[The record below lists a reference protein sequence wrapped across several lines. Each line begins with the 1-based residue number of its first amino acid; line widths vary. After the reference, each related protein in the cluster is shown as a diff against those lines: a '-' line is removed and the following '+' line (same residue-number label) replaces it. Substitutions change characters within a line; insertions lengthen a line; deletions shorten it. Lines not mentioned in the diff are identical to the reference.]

1 MINPMTRSIS
11 AFVIAKAPSHEIEL
25 YDPPHDA
32 IYTIEAT
39 AHLVDVPR
47 RTILIY
53 CKHQL
58 LSPVKNA
65 ANGAYSFDRDGVRA
79 LRRIQALRSICGDDL
94 AGIKIILDLTNALE
108 RLHSQLQTASRQPAA
123 SKKPASRKAE
133 SRPRSNGQPNLP
145 QKTKLKTN
153 LRRKK
158 K

>member
-1 MINPMTRSIS
+1 MINPATRSTS
-11 AFVIAKAPSHEIEL
+11 AFAIAKAPPHEIEL
-25 YDPPHDA
+25 YDPPFDA

-39 AHLVDVPR
+39 SHLVDVPR

-79 LRRIQALRSICGDDL
+79 LRRIEVLRRICGDDL
-94 AGIKIILDLTNALE
+94 AGIRIILALTDALE
-108 RLHSQLQTASRQPAA
+108 RSR
-123 SKKPASRKAE
+123 SEIRSLSRKGEADPAKNKARGTRTT
-133 SRPRSNGQPNLP
+133 SP
-145 QKTKLKTN
+145 LKTN
-153 LRRKK
+153 AKANPRRKK